1 MKSYFAMLGNAINV
15 RKVRELGYANKGAF
29 VILGDLIT
37 IRLSYVS
44 WVCYDGRF
52 HLLTH
57 FCNTRF
63 KFRKSTKPDL

>member
-1 MKSYFAMLGNAINV
+1 MKSYFAMLGNGINV

-44 WVCYDGRF
+44 
-52 HLLTH
+52 
-57 FCNTRF
+57 
-63 KFRKSTKPDL
+63 